1 MRVLIAGGSG
11 FLGQALVREL
21 VAHQHAVHTLVRR
34 PAGGATEIEWHPERG
49 ELNPDVLAG
58 YDAVIGLSGAG
69 IGDKRWTPDYKRE
82 LVDSRVQ
89 ATGTLAAA
97 IAQLPADQRPATFLS
112 ASAIGYY
119 GDRGDLPL
127 PESAVAGS
135 GFLAELVVKWEA
147 ATAPAAEAGVRVV
160 TLRTGLVLSASG
172 GLLKRLVPLFRLG
185 VGGKLGSGKQYQSW
199 ISLADEVGA
208 IRHLL
213 SAGQV
218 TGPVNLTGPD
228 PVRNEEFSRQLGRA
242 LHRPALLPAP
252 AFGIRLVLGEFADEG
267 ALASQR
273 AIPERLFGS
282 GYRFQH
288 PDLRSALAW
297 AVRN

>member
-1 MRVLIAGGSG
+1 MKVLIAGGSG
-11 FLGQALVREL
+11 FLGRALASEL
-21 VAHQHAVHTLVRR
+21 AAHQHVVHTLVRR
-34 PAGGATEIEWHPERG
+34 PAEGGTEIEWHPERG
-49 ELNPDVLAG
+49 ELDPDALRG

-69 IGDKRWTPDYKRE
+69 IGDKRWTPAYKR
-82 LVDSRVQ
+82 LLLDSRLQ
-89 ATGTLAAA
+89 PTGTLATALA
-97 IAQLPADQRPATFLS
+97 ELPAGERPATFLS

-127 PESAVAGS
+127 PESADAGT
-135 GFLAELVVKWEA
+135 GFLADLVLQWEA

-160 TLRTGLVLSASG
+160 TLRTGLVLSAGG
-172 GLLKRLVPLFRLG
+172 GLLKRLVPLFKLG
-185 VGGKLGSGKQYQSW
+185 VGGRLGSGRQYQSW

-208 IRHLL
+208 IRYLL
-213 SAGQV
+213 TAEQL
-218 TGPVNLTGPD
+218 TGPVNLAGPA
-228 PVRNEEFSRQLGRA
+228 PMRNDEFSSQLGRV

-273 AIPERLFGS
+273 VIPQRLLDS
-282 GYRFQH
+282 GYEFQH
-288 PDLRSALAW
+288 PDLPSALAW

>member
-11 FLGQALVREL
+11 FLGQALAREL
-21 VAHQHAVHTLVRR
+21 IAHQHLVHTLVRR
-34 PAGGATEIEWHPERG
+34 PAGGATEVEWHPERD
-49 ELNPDVLAG
+49 ELNPDVLRG

-69 IGDKRWTPDYKRE
+69 ISDKRWTPDYKRE
-82 LVDSRVQ
+82 LLESRLRPT
-89 ATGTLAAA
+89 ATLASA

-127 PESAVAGS
+127 PESAVAGT
-135 GFLAELVVKWEA
+135 GFLAELVAKWEA

-160 TLRTGLVLSASG
+160 TLRTGLVLSAGG
-172 GLLKRLVPLFRLG
+172 GLLKRLVPLFKLG
-185 VGGKLGSGKQYQSW
+185 VGGKLGSGQQYQSW
-199 ISLADEVGA
+199 ISLADEIGA
-208 IRHLL
+208 IRYLL

-228 PVRNEEFSRQLGRA
+228 PVRNDEFSSELGKV

-273 AIPERLFGS
+273 VIPERLLDS
-282 GYRFQH
+282 GYQFQH

-297 AVRN
+297 AVKN